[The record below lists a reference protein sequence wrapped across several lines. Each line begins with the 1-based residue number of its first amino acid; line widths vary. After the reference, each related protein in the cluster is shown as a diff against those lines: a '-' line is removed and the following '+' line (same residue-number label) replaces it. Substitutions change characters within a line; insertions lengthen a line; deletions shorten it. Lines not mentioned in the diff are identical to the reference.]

1 MSHQRFL
8 DRNTHPHIITLVMA
22 TAFGALA
29 MNLFLPALPSMARY
43 FNAPYST
50 AQYAVS
56 LYLAATAVMQ
66 LGIGPLSDR
75 FGRRPLMAACLAISL
90 LATLAGIYAT
100 TIELFLAAR
109 VIQGTAIAGMVI
121 GRAAIRDVVD
131 TDQAA
136 SKIGYVTMGMSLAP
150 MVGPVIGGLLDE
162 QFGWQSTFWLLF
174 GFGLVAFLLVWFDM
188 GETNSN
194 LSSSFTQQFR
204 SWPDL
209 LRSRRFWGYSLTSAF
224 GSGTFYAFLGGG
236 PFLATDFYELT
247 PSQYGLHFA
256 FVSLGYITGNFISG
270 RFSARTGIN
279 RMALTG
285 GIVIALGMALA
296 ISLQHAGFSHPL
308 AFFMPI
314 TMVGLGNGITLPNAN
329 AGIVSVRPHLAGAAS
344 GLGGFLQVSGG
355 AMLAVL
361 AGKVLSHGSGPLPLL
376 YVMITSAVLSIV
388 TITFVIQ
395 VARSEAAKQ
404 AGNSPAQ

>member
-100 TIELFLAAR
+100 TIEWFLTAR
-109 VIQGTAIAGMVI
+109 IVQGTAIAGMVI

-188 GETNSN
+188 GKPIPTFPAASPAISQ
-194 LSSSFTQQFR
+194 LARPAALAPLLGLFAYLR
-204 SWPDL
+204 LRLRHL
-209 LRSRRFWGYSLTSAF
+209 LRL
-224 GSGTFYAFLGGG
+224 
-236 PFLATDFYELT
+236 
-247 PSQYGLHFA
+247 
-256 FVSLGYITGNFISG
+256 SG
-270 RFSARTGIN
+270 RRTIFGD
-279 RMALTG
+279 
-285 GIVIALGMALA
+285 
-296 ISLQHAGFSHPL
+296 
-308 AFFMPI
+308 
-314 TMVGLGNGITLPNAN
+314 
-329 AGIVSVRPHLAGAAS
+329 
-344 GLGGFLQVSGG
+344 
-355 AMLAVL
+355 
-361 AGKVLSHGSGPLPLL
+361 
-376 YVMITSAVLSIV
+376 
-388 TITFVIQ
+388 
-395 VARSEAAKQ
+395 
-404 AGNSPAQ
+404 